1 MAWDNDHWD
10 GMHGFYGGHG
20 YYGVGMGIFFLVLI
34 ALGIWAV
41 IRIIRNNKKAPASG
55 SSIVNSGKETPR
67 EILDRRFASGEINA
81 EEYQRA
87 KELLTQ

>member
-1 MAWDNDHWD
+1 MGWDNEHWD

-41 IRIIRNNKKAPASG
+41 IRIIRNDKKAPTSA
-55 SSIVNSGKETPR
+55 SSIVNSGNETPR